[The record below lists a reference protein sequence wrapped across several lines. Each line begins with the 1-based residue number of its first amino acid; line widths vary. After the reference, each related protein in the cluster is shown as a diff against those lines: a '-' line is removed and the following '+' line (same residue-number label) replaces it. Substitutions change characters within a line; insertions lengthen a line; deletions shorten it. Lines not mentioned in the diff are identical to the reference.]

1 MTTDV
6 PTRKK
11 VEDLSQY
18 GKPLDDI
25 PEEAKKAQERIVM
38 EIIKRKYGWFG
49 RFPFFIRMY
58 FEQRRLKKQ
67 YTGAIAQLLGRPDHP
82 GGTEFLGLVAMFN
95 IIARTDEREGA
106 QKLVKEMFQRM
117 SAEAGMAAL
126 YQVDELVDCDGD
138 VYENF
143 TKFNI
148 ALFEGSQHLYDSTH
162 TVHPDKHTI
171 TVTRC
176 VNVELAN
183 AFDCPELNLIG
194 CNFDIGGYP
203 AIEDR
208 VNIEFRRPITIANG
222 RDTCEFSF
230 YRKGTAPETEE
241 IDGETVKWESH
252 LNR

>member
-1 MTTDV
+1 MTTDA

-25 PEEAKKAQERIVM
+25 PEDAKKAQERIVM
-38 EIIKRKYGWFG
+38 EMIKRKYGWFG

-67 YTGAIAQLLGRPDHP
+67 YSEALAQLLGAPDHP
-82 GGTEFLGLVAMFN
+82 GGQEFLMLVAMFN
-95 IIARTDEREGA
+95 IFARTDGREGA
-106 QKLVKEMFQRM
+106 WESIKEMFQ
-117 SAEAGMAAL
+117 SVAAEAGMAAL
-126 YQVDELVDCDGD
+126 YQLDELVDCEGD
-138 VYENF
+138 VYDNF
-143 TKFNI
+143 TRFNI

-162 TVHPDKHTI
+162 TVDPDKHTI

-176 VNVELAN
+176 VNVELAD
-183 AFDCPELNLIG
+183 AFDCPELRALG

-208 VNIEFRRPITIANG
+208 VEVEFRRPITIANG
-222 RDTCEFSF
+222 SDRCEFSF
-230 YRKGTAPETEE
+230 YRKGAAPETEE